1 MRVGAFAGG
10 LAVAVM
16 VLSGCEAAGEEP
28 AGLDDPTDTA
38 TTGDDDGAGGDGSD
52 GGTASAEPTGEP
64 TSPAAD
70 EDWALDVG
78 TEAPEAPADLAV
90 YEAYLEYW
98 RADLEA
104 LSIPDPAHQ
113 PFLDLVIDPQRE
125 RVVSSL
131 ERMAADGVR
140 TIGTLHLEPVVVS
153 VNGPTAAIQDCLDA
167 RDTYDV
173 DASGAEVP
181 DGRGGLAAVLVQL
194 AQQSGGWVVADVQEA
209 DHDCA

>member
-1 MRVGAFAGG
+1 MRVRTLAAG
-10 LAVAVM
+10 VM
-16 VLSGCEAAGEEP
+16 VSAVLLAGCQASGEEP
-28 AGLDDPTDTA
+28 AGLDDPTPTETA
-38 TTGDDDGAGGDGSD
+38 GDGGTGDD
-52 GGTASAEPTGEP
+52 GGTGTAEPTGAP
-64 TSPAAD
+64 STLPAD
-70 EDWALDVG
+70 EDWTLDVAG
-78 TEAPEAPADLAV
+78 EPPEAPADLAV

-140 TIGTLHLEPVVVS
+140 TIGTLHLEPFVVS
-153 VNGPTAAIQDCLDA
+153 VSGPSAAIQDCLDA

-173 DASGAEVP
+173 DESGAELP
-181 DGRGGLAAVLVQL
+181 DGRGGLAAVVVQL
-194 AQQSGGWVVADVQEA
+194 AQQGGGWVVSDVQEA
-209 DHDCA
+209 DHDCS